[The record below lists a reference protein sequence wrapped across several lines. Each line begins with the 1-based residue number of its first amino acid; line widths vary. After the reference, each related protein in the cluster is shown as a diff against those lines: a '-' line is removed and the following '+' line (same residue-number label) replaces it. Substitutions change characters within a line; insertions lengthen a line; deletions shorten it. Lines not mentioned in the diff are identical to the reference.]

1 MLLDGDGYSFIQ
13 YYYEYVDKIYNYQ
26 PLVKIA
32 SKVRLRLQCL
42 TTERKQ
48 LRKKAGNPMPKQAHM
63 ELALRNELDIKLGD
77 IIYYINTGVV
87 KSHGDLKTTKNKG
100 VSTVTLNCKLIE
112 PNVVEKDLKNQRTR
126 CA

>member
-1 MLLDGDGYSFIQ
+1 
-13 YYYEYVDKIYNYQ
+13 
-26 PLVKIA
+26 
-32 SKVRLRLQCL
+32 
-42 TTERKQ
+42 
-48 LRKKAGNPMPKQAHM
+48 MPKQAHM

-87 KSHGDLKTTKNKG
+87 INHGDLKTTKNKETG